1 MRAGIFFHPGNL
13 SRLSFIQT
21 AQQSLR
27 HPVANKSHLLRWLMG
42 FGALGLFLVAVVD
55 SSVIP
60 LPIPGSAD
68 LLLLLLASQ
77 RRATVLS
84 VIWLASSA
92 VAGSILGGYL
102 AWSAGRK
109 GGEVTLERYVPK
121 RHLNRLTGWIER
133 YGAWSIAVAAILPP
147 PIPLTPFTIAAGAL
161 KVSRMRFLVAF
172 SLARVA
178 RYGLLA
184 WLGLTYGRHIA
195 HLWQK
200 TLSGW
205 GPTILWIYGGLVL
218 TGILFG
224 IWKYRQSASRN
235 TASQPA

>member
-1 MRAGIFFHPGNL
+1 MVSNFARSLRPALLQSAQQAIPRAGKK
-13 SRLSFIQT
+13 T
-21 AQQSLR
+21 
-27 HPVANKSHLLRWLMG
+27 HLLRWLMS
-42 FGALGLFLVAVVD
+42 FGALGIFLVAIVD

-60 LPIPGSAD
+60 LPIPGSTD

-77 RRATVLS
+77 RGTSVLTA
-84 VIWLASSA
+84 VWLASCA
-92 VAGSILGGYL
+92 VGGSIIGGYL

-121 RHLNRLTGWIER
+121 RHLNRITGWIER
-133 YGAWSIAVAAILPP
+133 YGAWSVAVAAILPP

-161 KVSRMRFLVAF
+161 KVTRLRFLIAF

-195 HLWQK
+195 RLWQQ
-200 TLSGW
+200 TLAGW
-205 GPTILWIYGGLVL
+205 SSTILWAYAGLV
-218 TGILFG
+218 TAGILYG
-224 IWKYRQSASRN
+224 IWKYRQSAHQK